1 MSRLPYRLCVCRER
15 SRWLLI
21 QKLHWVK
28 AHPDLVMT
36 STEGMLH
43 AGFQSSEAPHAFMC
57 ILRESATLLIPLC
70 NLPKHLFNTSQCMRS
85 EASVTWKRN
94 LLFVQVS
101 FCGLKGHTIRDSIW
115 ASLHPLLHALLSSGC
130 VVDV

>member
-1 MSRLPYRLCVCRER
+1 MQGFNQV
-15 SRWLLI
+15 
-21 QKLHWVK
+21 KLH
-28 AHPDLVMT
+28 
-36 STEGMLH
+36 ML
-43 AGFQSSEAPHAFMC
+43 SCAF
-57 ILRESATLLIPLC
+57 LGSLLIPLC

-85 EASVTWKRN
+85 EASATWKRN